1 MTIFG
6 YLLKKLQLDFFF
18 IGTNIYIYPPT
29 YYVLIIAELL
39 KNSSRNVWVK
49 SFLTE
54 NSVYLVVPNIYTL
67 FKQVIFSMVFLDIKE
82 NYQKLFRIGKG
93 Y

>member
-6 YLLKKLQLDFFF
+6 YLLKKLQLDFFY

-29 YYVLIIAELL
+29 NYVLIIAELL
-39 KNSSRNVWVK
+39 KNSSRSLWVK

-67 FKQVIFSMVFLDIKE
+67 FKQVIFSMVFLDIKK